1 MPLPSRQT
9 CLRVLLWSALPVALL
24 AGWAWAASASVVVPS
39 IGETVGVLWRMNQS
53 PQTLDAAPLLDG
65 ILVSV
70 IRVTLGFALAVVTA
84 VPIGLAVGRWR
95 PARDLLAPLIAGGNV
110 ISPIAWIPV
119 AIIVFGFASPATLLA
134 GDEHWKMGILDQLRF
149 AIIAV
154 IWYGGFF
161 PIVVNTA
168 DGVAGVRRSHL
179 EAVRVLGASRRQVLR
194 RVVLPSAAPQIL
206 TGLRMGAAIAWRVII
221 AAEIFPGTRSGLG
234 YTIAVAGQ
242 MYEYEYV
249 FASILVIATIGM
261 SLDGLLRLAHRRVG
275 HWQEAQR

>member
-1 MPLPSRQT
+1 
-9 CLRVLLWSALPVALL
+9 LRSSWTRLLLWAALPAALL
-24 AGWAWAASASVVVPS
+24 AGWAWAASASVVVPG
-39 IGETVGVLWRMNQS
+39 IGETLGVLWQMDR
-53 PQTLDAAPLLDG
+53 PPDTLDAAPLLDG
-65 ILVSV
+65 IIVSV
-70 IRVTLGFALAVVTA
+70 LRVTLGFSLAVVTA

-95 PARDLLAPLIAGGNV
+95 PARDLLAPLIAAGNV

-119 AIIVFGFASPATLLA
+119 AIIVFGFASPATVLA
-134 GDEHWKMGILDQLRF
+134 GDEHWRMGILDQLRF
-149 AIIAV
+149 AIVAV

-161 PIVVNTA
+161 PVVVNTA
-168 DGVAGVRRSHL
+168 DGVAGVRRSHI
-179 EAVRVLGASRRQVLR
+179 EAVHVLGGSRWQVLR

-249 FASILVIATIGM
+249 FASILVIAAIGM
-261 SLDGLLRLAHRRVG
+261 SIDGLLRLLHRRVG